1 MSKQTAILD
10 EDNFRYIITPLKPGN
25 VCTVP
30 DALRAIKNS
39 TELHWRE
46 ISEYFGLKN
55 ANRSFRLAYCQPKD
69 KISEDLEYLQEY
81 LAIDTGESQAY
92 LYEKDHK
99 PAQVVPPHVGP
110 TITSGETGLTVV
122 AGTPELFATRVVID
136 DPLNRVLTM
145 TVTPSGGYIVSD
157 FDNVVPEAGDARS
170 FTGYKKS
177 LNHILKHLRFVGVG
191 NGSASVNIA
200 IDDREGDPASTSSV
214 AVTITVEAAKE
225 ISTPTL
231 IVPAS
236 VSSEINKY
244 VDLKTVTVADTD
256 NKVLAVRFS
265 PFNCQLC
272 GFASSIDI
280 VESGKTKV
288 VTGLPEKLN
297 AEFAKL
303 IVMPL
308 IVGDASLGVEM
319 TADGG
324 FYDVKFVKVTGT
336 AATPEPPEEDEE
348 DQKEEEGGEEEVGE
362 PGKASA
368 VNEQPKQENTA
379 SVTPPTV
386 ETKKVE
392 EDQSSAVQT
401 QSTLTAKTAN
411 TPQVAKAVVTPTQT
425 VNQVS
430 AKTQTLSTADTA
442 TSVQTSSKK
451 KEKSKENSA
460 AKQQQQATTTSSS
473 KN

>member
-10 EDNFRYIITPLKPGN
+10 VKNFRYVITPLKPGN

-30 DALRAIKNS
+30 DALRAIINS
-39 TELHWRE
+39 TELRWRE

-81 LAIDTGESQAY
+81 LVIDTSNNQAY
-92 LYEKDHK
+92 LYDKEHK
-99 PAQVVPPHVGP
+99 PAQVIPPHVGP
-110 TITSGETGLTVV
+110 TITSGEARLTVV

-136 DPLNRVLTM
+136 DPLNRVLMM

-157 FDNVVPEAGDARS
+157 FDNVVPDAGVART

-177 LNHILKHLRFVGVG
+177 LNNILKHLRFVGVG

-200 IDDREGDPASTSSV
+200 IDDRESNVASTTSV
-214 AVTITVEAAKE
+214 AVSITVKAAQE

-231 IVPAS
+231 TVPAS

-244 VDLKTVTVADTD
+244 VDLKSITVADTD

-265 PFNCQLC
+265 PFNCQLH

-288 VTGLPEKLN
+288 VTGLPAKLTE
-297 AEFAKL
+297 EFAKL

-336 AATPEPPEEDEE
+336 AAASSDKG
-348 DQKEEEGGEEEVGE
+348 DSEEEGEEESETGQQ
-362 PGKASA
+362 
-368 VNEQPKQENTA
+368 NQEGSTT
-379 SVTPPTV
+379 VTPSTGGTEKSEEGKSEEVKTQSAPTV
-386 ETKKVE
+386 K
-392 EDQSSAVQT
+392 A
-401 QSTLTAKTAN
+401 AN
-411 TPQVAKAVVTPTQT
+411 TPQVAKTVVTPTQT
-425 VNQVS
+425 VNQ
-430 AKTQTLSTADTA
+430 ALADTK
-442 TSVQTSSKK
+442 TSSAATTAQVNNQNTKK
-451 KEKSKENSA
+451 NKENTA
-460 AKQQQQATTTSSS
+460 VKQQQTVATPSA

>member
-10 EDNFRYIITPLKPGN
+10 VKNFRYVITPLKPGN

-30 DALRAIKNS
+30 DALRAIINS
-39 TELHWRE
+39 TELRWRE

-81 LAIDTGESQAY
+81 LVIDTNNNQAY
-92 LYEKDHK
+92 LYDKEHK
-99 PAQVVPPHVGP
+99 PAQVIPPHVGP
-110 TITSGETGLTVV
+110 TITSGEARLTVA

-136 DPLNRVLTM
+136 DPLNRVLMM

-157 FDNVVPEAGDARS
+157 FDNVVPDAGVART

-177 LNHILKHLRFVGVG
+177 LNNILKHLRFVGVG

-200 IDDREGDPASTSSV
+200 IDDRESNVASTTSV
-214 AVTITVEAAKE
+214 AVSITVKAAQE

-231 IVPAS
+231 TVPAS

-244 VDLKTVTVADTD
+244 VDLKSITVADTD

-265 PFNCQLC
+265 PFNCQLH

-288 VTGLPEKLN
+288 VTGLPAKLTE
-297 AEFAKL
+297 EFAKL

-336 AATPEPPEEDEE
+336 AAASSDKG
-348 DQKEEEGGEEEVGE
+348 DSEEESETGRQNQEGSTTVTPSTGETAKSEKGKSEEV
-362 PGKASA
+362 KTQSA
-368 VNEQPKQENTA
+368 
-379 SVTPPTV
+379 PTV
-386 ETKKVE
+386 K
-392 EDQSSAVQT
+392 A
-401 QSTLTAKTAN
+401 AN
-411 TPQVAKAVVTPTQT
+411 TPQVAKTVVTPTQT
-425 VNQVS
+425 VNQ
-430 AKTQTLSTADTA
+430 ALADTK
-442 TSVQTSSKK
+442 TSSAATTAQVNNQNTKK
-451 KEKSKENSA
+451 NENKENTA
-460 AKQQQQATTTSSS
+460 VKQQQTIATPSA

>member
-10 EDNFRYIITPLKPGN
+10 VKNFRYVITPLKPGN

-30 DALRAIKNS
+30 DALRAIINS
-39 TELHWRE
+39 TELRWRE

-81 LAIDTGESQAY
+81 LVIDTNNNQAY
-92 LYEKDHK
+92 LYEKEHK
-99 PAQVVPPHVGP
+99 PAQVIPPHVGP
-110 TITSGETGLTVV
+110 TITSGEARLTVV

-136 DPLNRVLTM
+136 DPLNRVLMM

-157 FDNVVPEAGDARS
+157 FDNVVPDAGVART

-177 LNHILKHLRFVGVG
+177 LNNILKHLRFVGVG

-200 IDDREGDPASTSSV
+200 IDDRESNVASTTSV
-214 AVTITVEAAKE
+214 AVTITVNAAQE

-231 IVPAS
+231 TVPAS

-244 VDLKTVTVADTD
+244 VDLKTITVADTD

-288 VTGLPEKLN
+288 VTGLPDKLTE
-297 AEFAKL
+297 EFAKL

-336 AATPEPPEEDEE
+336 AAAPSEQEES
-348 DQKEEEGGEEEVGE
+348 EEESET
-362 PGKASA
+362 GKQ
-368 VNEQPKQENTA
+368 NQEGSTT
-379 SVTPPTV
+379 VTPSTG
-386 ETKKVE
+386 ETKKSE
-392 EDQSSAVQT
+392 EGKSEEVKT
-401 QSTLTAKTAN
+401 QSAPTVKAAN
-411 TPQVAKAVVTPTQT
+411 TPQVAKTVVTPTQT
-425 VNQVS
+425 VNQ
-430 AKTQTLSTADTA
+430 ALADT
-442 TSVQTSSKK
+442 QTSSAATTAQVNNQNTKK
-451 KEKSKENSA
+451 NKENTA
-460 AKQQQQATTTSSS
+460 VKQQQTIVTPSA

>member
-1 MSKQTAILD
+1 MSSKQTAILD

-46 ISEYFGLKN
+46 ISEFFGLKN

-69 KISEDLEYLQEY
+69 KISEDLDYLQDY
-81 LAIDTGESQAY
+81 LVIDTGEDQAY

-99 PAQVVPPHVGP
+99 PAQVIPPHVGP

-136 DPLNRVLTM
+136 DSLNRVLMM

-157 FDNVVPEAGDARS
+157 FDNVIPEAGDART

-200 IDDREGDPASTSSV
+200 IDDRESDPASTSSV
-214 AVTITVEAAKE
+214 AVTITVEAAQE
-225 ISTPTL
+225 VSTPTL
-231 IVPAS
+231 TVPAS
-236 VSSEINKY
+236 VSSEVNKY
-244 VDLKTVTVADTD
+244 ADLKTVTVADTD

-280 VESGKTKV
+280 VDSGKTKV

-362 PGKASA
+362 PGKASMESEKA
-368 VNEQPKQENTA
+368 KQANTA
-379 SVTPPTV
+379 SVTPTTV

-401 QSTLTAKTAN
+401 QSTLTAKEAN
-411 TPQVAKAVVTPTQT
+411 TPQVAKAVVTPTST
-425 VNQVS
+425 ANQVS
-430 AKTQTLSTADTA
+430 AKTQASSTATT
-442 TSVQTSSKK
+442 TSAQTSNKK
-451 KEKSKENSA
+451 KEKSKENTA
-460 AKQQQQATTTSSS
+460 AKQQQQTTSTSS
-473 KN
+473 EN

>member
-1 MSKQTAILD
+1 MSSKQTAILD

-69 KISEDLEYLQEY
+69 KISEDLDYLQDY
-81 LAIDTGESQAY
+81 LVIDTGGDQAY
-92 LYEKDHK
+92 LYEKEHK
-99 PAQVVPPHVGP
+99 PAQVIPPHVGP
-110 TITSGETGLTVV
+110 TITSGKTGLTVV

-136 DPLNRVLTM
+136 DPLNRVLVM

-157 FDNVVPEAGDARS
+157 FDNVIPEAGDART

-214 AVTITVEAAKE
+214 AVTITVNAAQE
-225 ISTPTL
+225 VSTPTL
-231 IVPAS
+231 TVPAN

-265 PFNCQLC
+265 PVNCQLC

-280 VESGKTKV
+280 VKSGKTKV

-319 TADGG
+319 VADGG

-362 PGKASA
+362 PGKASMESEKA
-368 VNEQPKQENTA
+368 KQANTA
-379 SVTPPTV
+379 SVTPTTAA
-386 ETKKVE
+386 TKKIE

-401 QSTLTAKTAN
+401 QSTLTAKEAN
-411 TPQVAKAVVTPTQT
+411 TPQVAKAVVTPTPT

-430 AKTQTLSTADTA
+430 AKTQTSSTAT
-442 TSVQTSSKK
+442 TSAQTSNKK
-451 KEKSKENSA
+451 KEKSKENTA
-460 AKQQQQATTTSSS
+460 AKQQQQTTSTSS
-473 KN
+473 EN

>member
-10 EDNFRYIITPLKPGN
+10 VKNFRYVITPLKPGN

-30 DALRAIKNS
+30 DALRAIINS
-39 TELHWRE
+39 TELRWRE

-81 LAIDTGESQAY
+81 LVIDTSNNQAY
-92 LYEKDHK
+92 LYDKEHK
-99 PAQVVPPHVGP
+99 PAQVIPPHVGP
-110 TITSGETGLTVV
+110 TITSGEARLTVV

-136 DPLNRVLTM
+136 DPLNRVLMM

-157 FDNVVPEAGDARS
+157 FDNVVPDAGVART

-177 LNHILKHLRFVGVG
+177 LNNILKHLRFVGVG

-200 IDDREGDPASTSSV
+200 IDDRESNVASTTSV
-214 AVTITVEAAKE
+214 AVTITVNAAQE

-231 IVPAS
+231 TVPAS

-244 VDLKTVTVADTD
+244 VDLKTITVADTD

-265 PFNCQLC
+265 PFNCQLH

-288 VTGLPEKLN
+288 VTGLPAKLTE
-297 AEFAKL
+297 EFAKL

-336 AATPEPPEEDEE
+336 AAASSDKG
-348 DQKEEEGGEEEVGE
+348 DSEEESGEKGEEESETGRQ
-362 PGKASA
+362 
-368 VNEQPKQENTA
+368 NQEGSTT
-379 SVTPPTV
+379 VTPSTGKTEKSEEGKSEEVKTQSAPTV
-386 ETKKVE
+386 K
-392 EDQSSAVQT
+392 A
-401 QSTLTAKTAN
+401 AN
-411 TPQVAKAVVTPTQT
+411 TPQVAKTVVTPTQT
-425 VNQVS
+425 VNQ
-430 AKTQTLSTADTA
+430 ALADTK
-442 TSVQTSSKK
+442 TSSAATTAQVNNQNTKK
-451 KEKSKENSA
+451 NENKENTA
-460 AKQQQQATTTSSS
+460 VKQQQAIATPSA

>member
-10 EDNFRYIITPLKPGN
+10 VKNFRYVITPLKPGN

-30 DALRAIKNS
+30 DALRAIINS
-39 TELHWRE
+39 TELRWRE

-81 LAIDTGESQAY
+81 LVIDTNNNQAY
-92 LYEKDHK
+92 LYDKEHK
-99 PAQVVPPHVGP
+99 PAQVIPPHVGP
-110 TITSGETGLTVV
+110 TITSGEARLTVV

-136 DPLNRVLTM
+136 DPLNRVLMM

-157 FDNVVPEAGDARS
+157 FDNVVPDAGVART

-177 LNHILKHLRFVGVG
+177 LNNILKHLRFVGVG

-200 IDDREGDPASTSSV
+200 IDDRESNVASTTSV
-214 AVTITVEAAKE
+214 AVSITVNAAKE

-231 IVPAS
+231 TVPAS
-236 VSSEINKY
+236 VNSEINKY
-244 VDLKTVTVADTD
+244 VDLKTITVADTD

-265 PFNCQLC
+265 PFNCQLY

-288 VTGLPEKLN
+288 VTGLPAKLTE
-297 AEFAKL
+297 EFAKL

-336 AATPEPPEEDEE
+336 AAASSDKG
-348 DQKEEEGGEEEVGE
+348 DNEEEGEEKGETGQQNQEGSTTVTPSTGGTEKSEEGKSEEV
-362 PGKASA
+362 KTQSA
-368 VNEQPKQENTA
+368 
-379 SVTPPTV
+379 PTV
-386 ETKKVE
+386 K
-392 EDQSSAVQT
+392 A
-401 QSTLTAKTAN
+401 AN
-411 TPQVAKAVVTPTQT
+411 TPQVAKTVVTPTQT
-425 VNQVS
+425 VNQ
-430 AKTQTLSTADTA
+430 ALADTK
-442 TSVQTSSKK
+442 TSSAATTAQVNNQNTKK
-451 KEKSKENSA
+451 NKENTVV
-460 AKQQQQATTTSSS
+460 KQQQTVATPSA

>member
-10 EDNFRYIITPLKPGN
+10 VKNFRYVITPLKPGN

-30 DALRAIKNS
+30 DALRAIINS
-39 TELHWRE
+39 TELRWRE

-81 LAIDTGESQAY
+81 LVIDTNNNQAY
-92 LYEKDHK
+92 LYDKEHK
-99 PAQVVPPHVGP
+99 PAQVIPPHVGP
-110 TITSGETGLTVV
+110 TITSGEARLTVA

-136 DPLNRVLTM
+136 DPLNRVLMM

-157 FDNVVPEAGDARS
+157 FDNVVPDAGVART

-177 LNHILKHLRFVGVG
+177 LNNILKHLRFVGVG

-200 IDDREGDPASTSSV
+200 IDDRESNVASTTSV
-214 AVTITVEAAKE
+214 AVTITVNAAQE

-231 IVPAS
+231 TVPAS
-236 VSSEINKY
+236 VNSEINKY
-244 VDLKTVTVADTD
+244 VDLKTITVADTD

-265 PFNCQLC
+265 PFNCQLH

-288 VTGLPEKLN
+288 VTGLPAKLTE
-297 AEFAKL
+297 EFAKL

-336 AATPEPPEEDEE
+336 AAASSDKG
-348 DQKEEEGGEEEVGE
+348 DSEEESETGRQNQEGSTTVTPSTGGTEKSEEGKSEEV
-362 PGKASA
+362 KTQSA
-368 VNEQPKQENTA
+368 
-379 SVTPPTV
+379 PTV
-386 ETKKVE
+386 K
-392 EDQSSAVQT
+392 A
-401 QSTLTAKTAN
+401 AN
-411 TPQVAKAVVTPTQT
+411 TPQVAKTVVTPTQT
-425 VNQVS
+425 VNQ
-430 AKTQTLSTADTA
+430 ALADT
-442 TSVQTSSKK
+442 QTSSAATTAQVNNQNTKK
-451 KEKSKENSA
+451 NKENTA
-460 AKQQQQATTTSSS
+460 VKQQQTIATPSA

>member
-10 EDNFRYIITPLKPGN
+10 VKNFRYVITPLKPGN

-30 DALRAIKNS
+30 DALRAIINS
-39 TELHWRE
+39 TELRWRE

-81 LAIDTGESQAY
+81 LVIDTNNNQAY
-92 LYEKDHK
+92 LYDKEHK
-99 PAQVVPPHVGP
+99 PAQVIPPHVGP
-110 TITSGETGLTVV
+110 TITSGEARLTVA

-136 DPLNRVLTM
+136 DPLNRVLMM

-157 FDNVVPEAGDARS
+157 FDNVVPDAGVART

-177 LNHILKHLRFVGVG
+177 LNNILKHLRFVGVG

-200 IDDREGDPASTSSV
+200 IDDRESNVASTTSV
-214 AVTITVEAAKE
+214 AVSITVKAAQE

-231 IVPAS
+231 TVPAS

-244 VDLKTVTVADTD
+244 VDLKSITVADTD

-265 PFNCQLC
+265 PFNCQLH

-288 VTGLPEKLN
+288 VTGLPAKLTE
-297 AEFAKL
+297 EFAKL

-336 AATPEPPEEDEE
+336 AAASSDKG
-348 DQKEEEGGEEEVGE
+348 DSEEESETGRQNQEGSTTVTPSTGETAKSEKGKSEEV
-362 PGKASA
+362 KTQSA
-368 VNEQPKQENTA
+368 
-379 SVTPPTV
+379 PTV
-386 ETKKVE
+386 K
-392 EDQSSAVQT
+392 A
-401 QSTLTAKTAN
+401 AN
-411 TPQVAKAVVTPTQT
+411 TPQVAKTVVTPTQT
-425 VNQVS
+425 VNQ
-430 AKTQTLSTADTA
+430 ALADTK
-442 TSVQTSSKK
+442 TSSAATTAQVNNQNTKK
-451 KEKSKENSA
+451 NENKENTA
-460 AKQQQQATTTSSS
+460 VKQQQAIATPSA

>member
-10 EDNFRYIITPLKPGN
+10 VENFRYVITPLKPGN

-30 DALRAIKNS
+30 DALRAIINS
-39 TELHWRE
+39 TELRWRE

-81 LAIDTGESQAY
+81 LVIDTNNNQAY
-92 LYEKDHK
+92 LYEKEHK
-99 PAQVVPPHVGP
+99 PAQVIPPHVGP
-110 TITSGETGLTVV
+110 AIVSGEARLTVV

-136 DPLNRVLTM
+136 DPLNRVLMM

-157 FDNVVPEAGDARS
+157 FDNVVPDAGVART

-177 LNHILKHLRFVGVG
+177 LNNILKHLRFVGVG
-191 NGSASVNIA
+191 SGSASVNIA
-200 IDDREGDPASTSSV
+200 IDDREGNVASTTSV
-214 AVTITVEAAKE
+214 AVTITVNAAQE

-231 IVPAS
+231 TVPAS

-244 VDLKTVTVADTD
+244 VDLKSITVADTD

-288 VTGLPEKLN
+288 VTGLPDKLTE
-297 AEFAKL
+297 EFAKL

-324 FYDVKFVKVTGT
+324 FYNVKFVKVTGT
-336 AATPEPPEEDEE
+336 AAAPSEQEES
-348 DQKEEEGGEEEVGE
+348 EEEGEAKGETGRQDQEGSTTVTPSTGETGKSEEGKSEEV
-362 PGKASA
+362 KTQSA
-368 VNEQPKQENTA
+368 
-379 SVTPPTV
+379 PTV
-386 ETKKVE
+386 K
-392 EDQSSAVQT
+392 A
-401 QSTLTAKTAN
+401 AN
-411 TPQVAKAVVTPTQT
+411 TPQVAKTVVTPTKT
-425 VNQVS
+425 VNQ
-430 AKTQTLSTADTA
+430 ALADT
-442 TSVQTSSKK
+442 QTSSAATTAQVNNQNTKK
-451 KEKSKENSA
+451 KENNKENTA
-460 AKQQQQATTTSSS
+460 VKQQQTIATPSA

>member
-10 EDNFRYIITPLKPGN
+10 VKNFRYVITPLKPGN

-30 DALRAIKNS
+30 DALRAIINS
-39 TELHWRE
+39 TELRWRE

-81 LAIDTGESQAY
+81 LVIDTSNNQAY
-92 LYEKDHK
+92 LYEKEHK
-99 PAQVVPPHVGP
+99 PVQVIPPHVGP
-110 TITSGETGLTVV
+110 TIVSGESRLTVV

-136 DPLNRVLTM
+136 DPLNRVLMM

-157 FDNVVPEAGDARS
+157 FDNVVPDAGIART

-177 LNHILKHLRFVGVG
+177 LNNILKHLRFVGVG
-191 NGSASVNIA
+191 SGSASVNIA
-200 IDDREGDPASTSSV
+200 IDDREGNVASTTSV
-214 AVTITVEAAKE
+214 AVTITVNAAQE

-231 IVPAS
+231 TVPES
-236 VSSEINKY
+236 VNSEINKY
-244 VDLKTVTVADTD
+244 VDLKSITVADTD

-288 VTGLPEKLN
+288 VTGLPDKLTE
-297 AEFAKL
+297 EFSKL

-336 AATPEPPEEDEE
+336 AAASSDQEESEAKGETGQQNQGGSTPVTHSTVGTEKSAEDKS
-348 DQKEEEGGEEEVGE
+348 DEVRTQ
-362 PGKASA
+362 SA
-368 VNEQPKQENTA
+368 
-379 SVTPPTV
+379 PTV
-386 ETKKVE
+386 K
-392 EDQSSAVQT
+392 A
-401 QSTLTAKTAN
+401 AN
-411 TPQVAKAVVTPTQT
+411 TPQVAKTVVTPTQT
-425 VNQVS
+425 VNQ
-430 AKTQTLSTADTA
+430 ALADT
-442 TSVQTSSKK
+442 QTSSAATTAQVNNQNTRK
-451 KEKSKENSA
+451 KENNKENTA
-460 AKQQQQATTTSSS
+460 VKQQQTIATPSA

>member
-1 MSKQTAILD
+1 MSSKQTAILD
-10 EDNFRYIITPLKPGN
+10 EDNFRYIIAPLKPGN

-30 DALRAIKNS
+30 DALRAIKYS

-69 KISEDLEYLQEY
+69 KISEDLDYLQDY
-81 LAIDTGESQAY
+81 LVIDTGEDQAY

-99 PAQVVPPHVGP
+99 PVAVIPPHVGP

-214 AVTITVEAAKE
+214 AVTITVNAAQE

-231 IVPAS
+231 TTPAS

-244 VDLKTVTVADTD
+244 VELKTVTVADTD

-265 PFNCQLC
+265 PFNCRLC

-280 VESGKTKV
+280 VGSGKTKV

-297 AEFAKL
+297 AEIAKL

-336 AATPEPPEEDEE
+336 AATSEPPEEDEE
-348 DQKEEEGGEEEVGE
+348 DKEEEGGEEEVGE
-362 PGKASA
+362 PGKAS
-368 VNEQPKQENTA
+368 VVSESTA
-379 SVTPPTV
+379 SVTPTTAA
-386 ETKKVE
+386 TKKVE
-392 EDQSSAVQT
+392 EGQSPAVQT
-401 QSTLTAKTAN
+401 QSVPTAKEAN
-411 TPQVAKAVVTPTQT
+411 TPQVAKAVVTPTST
-425 VNQVS
+425 VNQAS
-430 AKTQTLSTADTA
+430 AKTQTSSTATT
-442 TSVQTSSKK
+442 TSAQTSNKK
-451 KEKSKENSA
+451 KEKSKENTA
-460 AKQQQQATTTSSS
+460 AKQQQQTTSTSS
-473 KN
+473 EN

>member
-10 EDNFRYIITPLKPGN
+10 VENFRYVITPLKPGN

-30 DALRAIKNS
+30 DALRAIINS
-39 TELHWRE
+39 TELRWRE

-81 LAIDTGESQAY
+81 LVIDTNNNQAY
-92 LYEKDHK
+92 LYEKEHK
-99 PAQVVPPHVGP
+99 PVQVIPPHVGP
-110 TITSGETGLTVV
+110 TIVSGEARLTVV

-136 DPLNRVLTM
+136 DPLNRVLMM

-157 FDNVVPEAGDARS
+157 FDNVVPDAGVART

-177 LNHILKHLRFVGVG
+177 LNNILKHLRFVGVG
-191 NGSASVNIA
+191 SGSASVNIA
-200 IDDREGDPASTSSV
+200 IDDREGNVASTTSV
-214 AVTITVEAAKE
+214 AVTITVTAAQE

-231 IVPAS
+231 TVPES
-236 VSSEINKY
+236 VNSEINKY
-244 VDLKTVTVADTD
+244 VDLKSITVSDTD

-288 VTGLPEKLN
+288 VTGLPDKLTE
-297 AEFAKL
+297 EFAKL

-336 AATPEPPEEDEE
+336 AAAPSDQEESETGRQNQGGSTP
-348 DQKEEEGGEEEVGE
+348 
-362 PGKASA
+362 
-368 VNEQPKQENTA
+368 
-379 SVTPPTV
+379 VTHSTV
-386 ETKKVE
+386 ETEKSD
-392 EDQSSAVQT
+392 EDQSDEVRT
-401 QSTLTAKTAN
+401 QSAPTVRAAN
-411 TPQVAKAVVTPTQT
+411 TPKVAKTVVTPTQT
-425 VNQVS
+425 VNQ
-430 AKTQTLSTADTA
+430 APADT
-442 TSVQTSSKK
+442 QTSSTATTAQVNHQNTKK
-451 KEKSKENSA
+451 NEKNKENTA
-460 AKQQQQATTTSSS
+460 VKQQQTVVTPSAQ
-473 KN
+473 N